1 MLWRFIS
8 RVVLEK
14 YNIKLGEGYMELV
27 SERLILREFSHADFQ
42 DVHAYSSNIENI
54 RYGDLI
60 VKKIQLNF

>member
-1 MLWRFIS
+1 MGIDDK
-8 RVVLEK
+8 VETK
-14 YNIKLGEGYMELV
+14 
-27 SERLILREFSHADFQ
+27 RLILREFSHADFQ